1 MTELLAALLGAI
13 VGGVLSAWVSS
24 RQTARVLR
32 HETDLAAE
40 ERRVARK
47 MEEERRISEAAAH
60 LIAALADYWTVTL
73 DSPDQMACFV
83 RVPATADVHRDRRV
97 RVAQLTNA
105 GARNAHVLP
114 AEVAQRWKD
123 LVWLVRFA
131 HSNQPD
137 RSEEERRRDYADLRT
152 YSEYVRRSLHALS
165 GDGPMPEPFEPPD
178 PRREGTRPW
187 AVRPPSTSEEPDLTS
202 WNLSTQLVGK
212 VTFTSGEQ
220 RWYGPRGF
228 EDLAAPATVSTLGDT
243 DDSTAKPS

>member
-13 VGGVLSAWVSS
+13 VGGALSAWVSS

-32 HETDLAAE
+32 HETDLASE
-40 ERRVARK
+40 ERRVASK
-47 MEEERRISEAAAH
+47 MQEERRISEAAAH

-73 DSPDQMACFV
+73 DSPDQMPCFV
-83 RVPATADVHRDRRV
+83 RVPATADVHRDRLG

-105 GARNAHVLP
+105 GARNAHALP
-114 AEVAQRWKD
+114 EEVGQRWKD

-165 GDGPMPEPFEPPD
+165 GDGSMPEAFEPPD

-187 AVRPPSTSEEPDLTS
+187 GVKPPSTVREPDLTT
-202 WNLSTQLVGK
+202 WNLSTQLVGR

-228 EDLAAPATVSTLGDT
+228 EDLGASVTASTLEDT
-243 DDSTAKPS
+243 DDSNA